1 MTIRL
6 TRAAAIA
13 AALTIPAALHSQRAR
28 PVDARATVPARS
40 GVPTAAIENSA
51 RIWYTEL
58 QQIQGRLQFAHN
70 RVMQDGQVRGQQE
83 AFMRDVKAAMLRV
96 DPGLDA
102 LAARVEG
109 MQAQAESAQQRGDR
123 PQLQRLNTDLIAIQQ
138 RFLRAQQQVMRQPA
152 LSRRAQQL
160 EETLHTRMLQVEPE
174 TDRLLAR
181 GKLLQARLIQ
191 VQQQV
196 IAQARAQAGSRAN

>member
-13 AALTIPAALHSQRAR
+13 AALTVPAALHSQRAH
-28 PVDARATVPARS
+28 PVDARAAVPARS
-40 GVPTAAIENSA
+40 GVPTAAIESSA

-58 QQIQGRLQFAHN
+58 QQIQGRLQLAHN

-83 AFMRDVKAAMLRV
+83 AFMRDVKVAMLRV

-109 MQAQAESAQQRGDR
+109 MQVQAQSAQQRGDR
-123 PQLQRLNTDLIAIQQ
+123 AQLERLNTDLIAIQQ
-138 RFLRAQQQVMRQPA
+138 RFLRAQQQVMRQPG
-152 LSRRAQQL
+152 LSQRAQQL
-160 EETLHTRMLQVEPE
+160 EQTLHTRMLQVEPE

-181 GKLLQARLIQ
+181 GKLLQGRLIQ
-191 VQQQV
+191 VQQTML
-196 IAQARAQAGSRAN
+196 QARAQGGGRAN